1 MAVLL
6 SIFEQALLLGS
17 LALFTAYV
25 LWYTTHGTNSKEL
38 ALRLMALFAG
48 ALVVIC
54 LQVAGISFATFSVSA
69 LANPH
74 HVNVG
79 ARIAGI
85 VFPGLAGVAI
95 GWYLTRSQRRDEDVA
110 MRIMAFTAMLAAT
123 QFAAIY
129 VVAMSRRGLELG
141 ATALPNLSFVIGIFI
156 YVILTYDTS
165 ARPALR
171 RLRSRSS
178 SNLAGAAT
186 PSQANLFHLANDA
199 LYGRTATPRPPS
211 VAVNPADGNLPDA
224 ETGKPGASLE

>member
-17 LALFTAYV
+17 LALFTAYI

-54 LQVAGISFATFSVSA
+54 LQVAGVSFATFSVSA

-74 HVNVG
+74 HVNVA

-85 VFPGLAGVAI
+85 VLPGLAGVAI

-129 VVAMSRRGLELG
+129 VVAMSSRGLELG
-141 ATALPNLSFVIGIFI
+141 TTALPNLSFVIGIFI
-156 YVILTYDTS
+156 YVMLTYDSS
-165 ARPALR
+165 ARPVLR
-171 RLRSRSS
+171 RLRSHSS
-178 SNLAGAAT
+178 SNLAGTAT
-186 PSQANLFHLANDA
+186 ASQVNLFSLANDA
-199 LYGRTATPRPPS
+199 LDRKS
-211 VAVNPADGNLPDA
+211 VV
-224 ETGKPGASLE
+224 